1 MENTPEAAGAA
12 PAPQTETTPTT
23 NTNDAPAAP
32 DMHGFTSDQ
41 LAEMRKFYDAN
52 GGFDKVKAR
61 ISNPEHPSQPAQP
74 NLNATEAL
82 EKEKDAMVAP
92 TQSYRPPAGAIT
104 PQEFLVQEYFRG
116 LSREEAYAPI
126 AEKISSGAVLKDMA
140 MLGIHPLNEDGSI
153 NDMKVRTYLNLAA
166 KTVPAQQPAT
176 APEASSAPT
185 VDYVKVE
192 GDIKDMKQAMA
203 VLQQD
208 SLLQRAGK
216 GGHPDA
222 KKAEEFMRSVLNP
235 NTGKK

>member
-1 MENTPEAAGAA
+1 MENAPEAPAEAPKAPESEATPNTTSNAA
-12 PAPQTETTPTT
+12 P
-23 NTNDAPAAP
+23 AP

-52 GGFDKVKAR
+52 GGFDKVKSR
-61 ISNPEHPSQPAQP
+61 LSNPEPKAEQAPAAP
-74 NLNATEAL
+74 AAPEA
-82 EKEKDAMVAP
+82 KEPEAP
-92 TQSYRPPAGAIT
+92 AAPAQSYRPPAGAIT
-104 PQEFLVQEYFRG
+104 PQEFLVQEYFKG

-126 AEKISSGAVLKDMA
+126 KDKISSGAILKDMA
-140 MLGIHPLNEDGSI
+140 QLGIHPMNEDGSI
-153 NDMKVRTYLNLAA
+153 NDFKVRTYLDLAA
-166 KTVPAQQPAT
+166 KTVPATPTAV
-176 APEASSAPT
+176 APEASAAPT

-222 KKAEEFMRSVLNP
+222 KKAEEFMRSALNP
-235 NTGKK
+235 NVAKK

>member
-32 DMHGFTSDQ
+32 DMHGFTSEQ

-52 GGFDKVKAR
+52 GGFDKVKSR
-61 ISNPEHPSQPAQP
+61 LSNPEPKAPETQPEPPKAPEAQ
-74 NLNATEAL
+74 A
-82 EKEKDAMVAP
+82 

-116 LSREEAYAPI
+116 LSREEGYAPI
-126 AEKISSGAVLKDMA
+126 KDKISSGAILKDMA

>member
-1 MENTPEAAGAA
+1 MENTPEAPAEAPKAPESEATPNTTSNAA
-12 PAPQTETTPTT
+12 P
-23 NTNDAPAAP
+23 AP

-61 ISNPEHPSQPAQP
+61 ISNPEQPSQPAQP
-74 NLNATEAL
+74 NLDATEAL
-82 EKEKDAMVAP
+82 EKEKDAMAAP

-104 PQEFLVQEYFRG
+104 PQEFLVQEYFKG
-116 LSREEAYAPI
+116 LSREEGYAPI
-126 AEKISSGAVLKDMA
+126 KDKISSGAILKDMA
-140 MLGIHPLNEDGSI
+140 QLGIHPMNEDGSI
-153 NDMKVRTYLNLAA
+153 NDFKVRTYLDLAA
-166 KTVPAQQPAT
+166 KTVPATPTAV
-176 APEASSAPT
+176 APEASAAPT

-222 KKAEEFMRSVLNP
+222 KKAEEFMRAALNP
-235 NTGKK
+235 NAAKK